1 MGELPATEFDSM
13 GELIEKTRGPRARII
28 EALSFYDGRAH
39 SQKIRNYGEIPSS
52 TYHFDELEEQGII
65 ERDGTE
71 YVSHGGSAI
80 AYELTDFGWD
90 VAEEIEGE
98 PETGAELEELEDAI
112 EALYCRLEQHGKGLD
127 DQKADIEIMKDRFN
141 QFLGVMEPVIEDYNN
156 RHPEDRIG

>member
-1 MGELPATEFDSM
+1 MRGLPATEFDSM
-13 GELIEKTRGPRARII
+13 EELIEKTRGPRARVI

-52 TYHFDELEEQGII
+52 TYHFNKLEEQGII

-71 YVSHGGSAI
+71 YVSQGGSAI

-98 PETGAELEELEDAI
+98 PETGAELEELEDTM
-112 EALYCRLEQHGKGLD
+112 EALYRRLEQHGEGLD
-127 DQKADIEIMKDRFN
+127 DQKADIEIMKDHFN
-141 QFLGVMEPVIEDYNN
+141 RMAELVEPLIEDYNE
-156 RHPEDRIG
+156 RHPENRLE